1 MQLTSLGKV
10 SDRLRAELSDFT
22 KAFNARLTYFA
33 NLQQISDEVAD
44 PDMDSKQW
52 RGLLIEIETLRQE
65 ERECPLFSS
74 TTDISLTDLPPVP
87 RSRAKSRHRI
97 EAVSSS
103 LSRQP
108 ELARRAGRSRND
120 VPDLQRALH
129 GGHLD
134 QLRPLDVRGVLP
146 QVALGLEEL
155 RTVQADARS
164 RILHQR
170 VGTCSAQVF
179 GAGKRVGVDG
189 LPDLQYRK
197 KATPPPSV
205 GEAPQKYIDSH
216 GIEHALA
223 EQAPLLSEMDEP
235 MREAIASIETTTP
248 LSSKSDFIVKH
259 VK

>member
-65 ERECPLFSS
+65 ERECPPLFFL
-74 TTDISLTDLPPVP
+74 DNRPVRLRISRPPP
-87 RSRAKSRHRI
+87 RSRAKGRHRI

-103 LSRQP
+103 LPRQP
-108 ELARRAGRSRND
+108 ELARRARRSRND
-120 VPDLQRALH
+120 VPDLQRAFH

-134 QLRPLDVRGVLP
+134 ELRPLDVCGVLP

-155 RTVQADARS
+155 CAVQADARS
-164 RILHQR
+164 WILHQR
-170 VGTCSAQVF
+170 VGRCSGYSLECGQN
-179 GAGKRVGVDG
+179 D
-189 LPDLQYRK
+189 
-197 KATPPPSV
+197 
-205 GEAPQKYIDSH
+205 H
-216 GIEHALA
+216 
-223 EQAPLLSEMDEP
+223 
-235 MREAIASIETTTP
+235 
-248 LSSKSDFIVKH
+248 
-259 VK
+259 

>member
-52 RGLLIEIETLRQE
+52 RGLMIEIETLRQE
-65 ERECPLFSS
+65 ERECPLFSW
-74 TTDISLTDLPPVP
+74 TTALSLTNRAPFH
-87 RSRAKSRHRI
+87 RSRAKGRHRI

-103 LSRQP
+103 LPRQP
-108 ELARRAGRSRND
+108 ELACRARRSRND

-134 QLRPLDVRGVLP
+134 ELRPFDVRGVLP

-164 RILHQR
+164 WILHQR
-170 VGTCSAQVF
+170 LGRCS
-179 GAGKRVGVDG
+179 G
-189 LPDLQYRK
+189 
-197 KATPPPSV
+197 
-205 GEAPQKYIDSH
+205 
-216 GIEHALA
+216 
-223 EQAPLLSEMDEP
+223 
-235 MREAIASIETTTP
+235 
-248 LSSKSDFIVKH
+248 
-259 VK
+259 